1 MILDTIKT
9 DTTFK
14 VEAKNLS
21 QNRIPN
27 NGLGFLKYINH
38 YAILIDEKLYEIEIL
53 DKNKL
58 NEIDFFFLNR
68 NYTALV
74 NIIESIR
81 DKFFTIEISL
91 IKLSMSSLK
100 CS

>member
-9 DTTFK
+9 DTTFR

-21 QNRIPN
+21 QDRIPN
-27 NGLGFLKYINH
+27 RGVGFLKYINH

-58 NEIDFFFLNR
+58 NERDFFFLKKNKKK
-68 NYTALV
+68 AL
-74 NIIESIR
+74 
-81 DKFFTIEISL
+81 K
-91 IKLSMSSLK
+91 IKGK
-100 CS
+100 P